1 MENVNITAKA
11 EGQPTELALRVMERL
26 RKMRGNKAEIAIRYN
41 CSRAMVSQYL
51 NGKYQS
57 NPEKIEGILRQFLA
71 DSEEEYGDGADGM
84 AKGMPENRSGQAAVT
99 LTFPEKRE
107 AFESS
112 DYMYVMSV
120 CQSCQENRALGII
133 IGKSGFGKT
142 YALRQYARL
151 QRVAYLECDGTMSCK
166 DLVEDIEAKLGIGG
180 MSSGTVRKRVNRIRE
195 FLNVNKGYLIIIDE
209 ADKLINKYTTAKM
222 EIIRSIFDQSSVGIV
237 IAGELRLEVE
247 IKSYLDR
254 FANRLDFYY
263 RMHGLDTKELK
274 RYMEGWDIT
283 EDAAR
288 ELAERALEARNGCF
302 RLLDRTLNN
311 VIRILKGRQETKVT
325 MEVVREASSLMMPR

>member
-1 MENVNITAKA
+1 MENVNTTIKA
-11 EGQPTELALRVMERL
+11 EGQPTELALQVMERL
-26 RKMRGNKAEIAIRYN
+26 KKMRGNKAEIAIRYN

-71 DSEEEYGDGADGM
+71 DSEAEYGDGADGM
-84 AKGMPENRSGQAAVT
+84 PENRSGKATAP
-99 LTFPEKRE
+99 TFPKKRE

-120 CQSCQENRALGII
+120 CQSCQENKALGII

-142 YALRQYARL
+142 YALKQYARL

-166 DLVEDIEAKLGIGG
+166 DLVEDIETRLGIGG
-180 MSSGTVRKRVNRIRE
+180 VSSGTIRKRVNRIRE

-222 EIIRSIFDQSSVGIV
+222 EIIRGIFDQSEVGIV

-263 RMHGLDTKELK
+263 RMHGLDTKELQ
-274 RYMEGWDIT
+274 RYMAGWDIT

-311 VIRILKGRQETKVT
+311 VIRILKGRQETRVT
-325 MEVVREASSLMMPR
+325 MDIVREASSLMMPR

>member
-1 MENVNITAKA
+1 MENVNTTIKA
-11 EGQPTELALRVMERL
+11 EGQPTELALQVIERL
-26 RKMRGNKAEIAIRYN
+26 KRMRGNKAEIAIRYN

-71 DSEEEYGDGADGM
+71 DSEAEYGDGADGM
-84 AKGMPENRSGQAAVT
+84 TENRSGKATAPILPQ
-99 LTFPEKRE
+99 KRE

-120 CQSCQENRALGII
+120 CQSCQENKALGKKKK
-133 IGKSGFGKT
+133 KSGFGKT
-142 YALRQYARL
+142 YALKQYARL

-166 DLVEDIEAKLGIGG
+166 DLVEDIETRLGIGG
-180 MSSGTVRKRVNRIRE
+180 VSSGTIRKRVNRIRE

-222 EIIRSIFDQSSVGIV
+222 EIIRGIFDQSEVGIV

-263 RMHGLDTKELK
+263 RLHGLDTKELK

-311 VIRILKGRQETKVT
+311 VIRILKGRQETRVT
-325 MEVVREASSLMMPR
+325 MDIVREASSLMMPR

>member
-1 MENVNITAKA
+1 MGNVNMTAKA
-11 EGQPTELALRVMERL
+11 EGQPTELALQVIERL
-26 RKMRGNKAEIAIRYN
+26 KRMRGNKAEIAIRYN

-71 DSEEEYGDGADGM
+71 DSEAEYGDSAAGTAE
-84 AKGMPENRSGQAAVT
+84 GMPENRLGQAAVT

-180 MSSGTVRKRVNRIRE
+180 MSSGTVRRRVI
-195 FLNVNKGYLIIIDE
+195 NKGYLIIIDE

-325 MEVVREASSLMMPR
+325 MEIVREASSLMMPR